1 MAGKSKKD
9 GKTADWSYLEYGVCI
24 RFLEEHIH
32 QIAIGFFVLV
42 LFFRKQAAHMRL
54 PALWGFMACLG
65 FLGTAPVQQNVG
77 DHREGILLL
86 HGVTDSR
93 VGSSFPDGARNVK
106 NEFSIL
112 WRPFTC
118 GKYRRFISNSRFR
131 RSCP

>member
-1 MAGKSKKD
+1 MRESDGKAAGKFKKD

-77 DHREGILLL
+77 DHRAFMALRTAVSGLPSQMAP
-86 HGVTDSR
+86 GT
-93 VGSSFPDGARNVK
+93 
-106 NEFSIL
+106 
-112 WRPFTC
+112 
-118 GKYRRFISNSRFR
+118 
-131 RSCP
+131 